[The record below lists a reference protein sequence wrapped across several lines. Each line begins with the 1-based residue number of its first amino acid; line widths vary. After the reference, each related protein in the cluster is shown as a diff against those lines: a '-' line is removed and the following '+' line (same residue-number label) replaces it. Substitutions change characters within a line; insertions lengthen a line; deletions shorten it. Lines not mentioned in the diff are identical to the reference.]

1 MSSSSLLNAQFF
13 IKLIVFHVQI
23 IDLVLVEGFFVQ
35 AASEALLDILHSQP
49 LLLKLLL
56 CDLELYLVLT
66 KLLLLPIDNLLEG
79 VRVTLVA
86 LEDSYVSLESLVNLL
101 SCAQLRS

>member
-23 IDLVLVEGFFVQ
+23 IDLVLVEGLFVQ

-56 CDLELYLVLT
+56 SDLELYLILT
-66 KLLLLPIDNLLEG
+66 KLLLLPPCLVYKADARIMCWNLAKMFKKSEN
-79 VRVTLVA
+79 
-86 LEDSYVSLESLVNLL
+86 YKY
-101 SCAQLRS
+101 